1 MIKKKL
7 EICEIINIASPKFL
21 LGVLEMEKHIQFPIM
36 VSHAK
41 ERLLCFSLKNNNI
54 ILSIRKKDL
63 T

>member
-1 MIKKKL
+1 MK
-7 EICEIINIASPKFL
+7 STFL
-21 LGVLEMEKHIQFPIM
+21 LGVMEMEKHIQFPIM
-36 VSHAK
+36 VSQDK

>member
-1 MIKKKL
+1 
-7 EICEIINIASPKFL
+7 
-21 LGVLEMEKHIQFPIM
+21 MEKHIQFPIM

-41 ERLLCFSLKNNNI
+41 EGLLCFSLKNNNI